1 MRRDRRKEKNE
12 GDRGGETEMGTD
24 VGRTM
29 IPLMSATGTSDTPAS
44 GGQGDIQPTHNE
56 GIQPTPQVTSNGI
69 DPTAQS
75 QNSPPETLTD
85 HRDIREGS
93 MEAQSHDGSQ
103 EPVAEPRGG
112 GPAPADVDPT
122 DATPKPEPLSGRMKG
137 LSISTDT
144 SSRASSS
151 GTDKPPPPPEKDDAY
166 LAPKPQSTLPPPSP
180 TKLPSELTEK
190 ELPDVPGGQEQAES
204 SIKNEGGLRED
215 DSQPEIQNIM
225 GQFQDSADGGDQEQI
240 MSPRLELAEQFL
252 SGQSYFPPRQSSLDQ
267 AVTAGDCATAQV
279 PRPAETASHEKPPA
293 PVPRNLHRTSIM
305 EQTVSSRRSSTST
318 IPPPPEPEP
327 DQPFDF
333 HRFLEQLRHR
343 TADPVAKF
351 LRSFLHEFGKRQ
363 WMVHEQ
369 VKIISDF
376 LAFITNKMAMCD
388 VWRDVSDSEFDNAK
402 EGMEKLVM
410 NRLYF
415 QTFSPT
421 IPAPP
426 SIPRS
431 ASRSKRRELERLHGP
446 WRRGQHQEDIE
457 RDEVL
462 AQKMRIYRW
471 VKEGHLDIPPVGNQ
485 GARFLNLAQQGE
497 STSNLRFKASCFSP
511 KPEISKINGYRAP
524 RDKVICILNCC
535 KVIFGLLKNTK
546 KADTSA
552 DSFIPLLIYVV
563 LQANPEHLVS
573 NIQYILRFRNQD
585 KLSGEA
591 GYYLSSLSGAI
602 QFIETLDRTSLTV
615 SDDEFERNV
624 EAAVSAIAEQNR
636 KTESV
641 DQKKSSERPAESS
654 QAAPARTSTDTQRG
668 RREAAQS
675 SDEDTAP
682 VAGILRSIQK
692 PLSTIGR
699 IFSDEPDSPVEPPTQ
714 PAATPQPGARLN
726 PNVYQ
731 PPRSSGE
738 ERRSSERLR
747 QAMDAQDVA
756 AHQASAEDAEARRI
770 QRAEHTNV
778 VETLSNMF
786 PNLDRDV
793 IDDVVKI
800 KEGRVGLAVDACL
813 ALSAEVDH
821 QSKQIHHSQ
830 FLGLP
835 DLKMPHF
842 TNEPEPQPNPSTS
855 TTASTGS
862 NAEHTNAPEHTGE
875 QQPLSKEE
883 ADRLYEERMEEEY
896 AKREGG
902 A

>member
-1 MRRDRRKEKNE
+1 
-12 GDRGGETEMGTD
+12 
-24 VGRTM
+24 
-29 IPLMSATGTSDTPAS
+29 MSATGTLDSPAS
-44 GGQGDIQPTHNE
+44 GGQGDIQPTPHNE
-56 GIQPTPQVTSNGI
+56 GNQQTPQVTSNGI
-69 DPTAQS
+69 ESTAES
-75 QNSPPETLTD
+75 QNSPSETPTD
-85 HRDIREGS
+85 RQDIQKDS
-93 MEAQSHDGSQ
+93 MEGQTHDGSQ
-103 EPVAEPRGG
+103 ETVAEPRGG

-122 DATPKPEPLSGRMKG
+122 DSTPKPEPLSGRMKG

-144 SSRASSS
+144 SDRTLSS
-151 GTDKPPPPPEKDDAY
+151 GADKPPPPPEKDDAY
-166 LAPKPQSTLPPPSP
+166 RAPKPQSTLPPQSP

-190 ELPDVPGGQEQAES
+190 ELPDVPGGQEQAGK
-204 SIKNEGGLRED
+204 SIKNEGSRED

-225 GQFQDSADGGDQEQI
+225 GQFQDSAGGVDQEQI

-252 SGQSYFPPRQSSLDQ
+252 SGQSYFPPRHSSLDQ
-267 AVTAGDCATAQV
+267 AATAGEGTTQV
-279 PRPAETASHEKPPA
+279 PKPTAETSSHDKPPP

-305 EQTVSSRRSSTST
+305 QETASSRRSSTST
-318 IPPPPEPEP
+318 VPPPPEPEP

-415 QTFSPT
+415 QTFSPA
-421 IPAPP
+421 IPSPP

-457 RDEVL
+457 RDDVL
-462 AQKMRIYRW
+462 AQKMRIYSW
-471 VKEGHLDIPPVGNQ
+471 VKEEHLDIPPVGNQ
-485 GARFLNLAQQGE
+485 GARFLNLAKQE
-497 STSNLRFKASCFSP
+497 L
-511 KPEISKINGYRAP
+511 SKINGYRAP

-563 LQANPEHLVS
+563 LRANPEHLVS

-602 QFIETLDRTSLTV
+602 QFVETLDRTSLTV
-615 SDDEFERNV
+615 SDEEFERNV

-641 DQKKSSERPAESS
+641 DQKKSSERPTEGGPSAS
-654 QAAPARTSTDTQRG
+654 ARPSADIQRG

-682 VAGILRSIQK
+682 VAGILRTIQK

-714 PAATPQPGARLN
+714 PAVTPQPGARLN

-738 ERRSSERLR
+738 ERRSSERR
-747 QAMDAQDVA
+747 SSERPRRVDAQDA
-756 AHQASAEDAEARRI
+756 AARQASAEDAEARRI

-813 ALSAEVDH
+813 ALSAE
-821 QSKQIHHSQ
+821 
-830 FLGLP
+830 
-835 DLKMPHF
+835 
-842 TNEPEPQPNPSTS
+842 
-855 TTASTGS
+855 
-862 NAEHTNAPEHTGE
+862 
-875 QQPLSKEE
+875 
-883 ADRLYEERMEEEY
+883 
-896 AKREGG
+896 
-902 A
+902 